1 MAKELSLEELQSRL
15 EKEKARATKL
25 AGYTATVSLLVA
37 NGSEMHIKEPNSGMY
52 VAVYEDDKKLK
63 KDESELQE
71 DKFYD
76 DIRYI
81 HEEGEFITVEPS
93 LFARMKKQFVEKT
106 IMPVLKKQSE
116 ECLKRIEELKEQI
129 AQKQPQIGDSE

>member
-25 AGYTATVSLLVA
+25 ASYTATAALAVA
-37 NGSEMHIKEPNSGMY
+37 SGEEMSIKGPDSYMHVG
-52 VAVYEDDKKLK
+52 VIKDDKELK
-63 KDESELQE
+63 EGDYEE
-71 DKFYD
+71 
-76 DIRYI
+76 II
-81 HEEGEFITVEPS
+81 VHEEGERITVEPS

-106 IMPVLKKQSE
+106 ILPVLKKQSE